1 MGVPAVEPAGGTRSD
16 IREPASSSNGLLGG
30 PPTNNRDDVKS
41 DIDMDNENVA
51 AQEENEDV
59 TMGFIGSLEPTAD
72 DFASEMILMAMG
84 SCGKSRLR
92 ETRTACRRLGKA
104 MVSEMYSPPRVTA
117 ELIRSQKQFRTL
129 LPGFA
134 LDLTVND
141 PEDGQPWDFSK
152 SGKRNKALKMV
163 RRDEPYM
170 VIGSPHCTAFTTW
183 QALNEARSSNPDEM
197 RRARNRAIK
206 HIEFM
211 VMIYEEQLS
220 NGRYFLHEHPMYAT
234 SWQLSRM
241 KNLMEMDG
249 VERVRGDQCQYGATA
264 SRGPKKGGPVMKP
277 T

>member
-1 MGVPAVEPAGGTRSD
+1 MTF
-16 IREPASSSNGLLGG
+16 ASAANGWLGG
-30 PPTNNRDDVKS
+30 PPTNDSDNVNL

-152 SGKRNKALKMV
+152 SGKKEQGFEDGSQGRAVHGHRISSLHGLHYV
-163 RRDEPYM
+163 ASSQRGTQLEP
-170 VIGSPHCTAFTTW
+170 
-183 QALNEARSSNPDEM
+183 R
-197 RRARNRAIK
+197 
-206 HIEFM
+206 
-211 VMIYEEQLS
+211 
-220 NGRYFLHEHPMYAT
+220 
-234 SWQLSRM
+234 
-241 KNLMEMDG
+241 
-249 VERVRGDQCQYGATA
+249 
-264 SRGPKKGGPVMKP
+264 
-277 T
+277 